1 MKKIGVTGSIASGKT
16 TASKI
21 LSRKYGPLFSADEA
35 IKKLYEKNHFKK
47 LIIKK
52 FKIKN
57 GKNIKKHLR
66 NKILLNQNYIKKLEK
81 IIHPI
86 VRSEMRKFVHK
97 YRKKKFIFLE
107 VPLLIESGLYK
118 NYNFIFFIKAKK
130 SLRLKRFISKGGNKK
145 LFHILDKKQLSEQKK
160 INLCDQVVVNERN
173 VKILKKN
180 LLDIFSRYV

>member
-21 LSRKYGPLFSADEA
+21 LSRKYVPLFSADEA

-86 VRSEMRKFVHK
+86 VRREMRKFVHK
-97 YRKKKFIFLE
+97 YRKKT
-107 VPLLIESGLYK
+107 
-118 NYNFIFFIKAKK
+118 
-130 SLRLKRFISKGGNKK
+130 
-145 LFHILDKKQLSEQKK
+145 FHI
-160 INLCDQVVVNERN
+160 
-173 VKILKKN
+173 
-180 LLDIFSRYV
+180 

>member
-1 MKKIGVTGSIASGKT
+1 MG
-16 TASKI
+16 
-21 LSRKYGPLFSADEA
+21 LFLAQMT